1 MYTYTQVTTNFIYNI
16 ILNWAAISGYFLLPI
31 MRRLFNIF
39 VDPYS
44 LNIFFFSS
52 ELLYIYRKLDF
63 LELVKRIVKMTY
75 TTVGF
80 WRLGPP
86 KIPLET
92 KEGVVGKF
100 SLQRSDNALF
110 VSSQFSL
117 LSAIFSSPR
126 PSFLSIACSC
136 S

>member
-1 MYTYTQVTTNFIYNI
+1 MPLSADTPTV
-16 ILNWAAISGYFLLPI
+16 LLLPLI
-31 MRRLFNIF
+31 SRTFNIF
-39 VDPYS
+39 MNNYS
-44 LNIFFFSS
+44 LNVFLFSS
-52 ELLYIYRKLDF
+52 ENSLSAPILDF
-63 LELVKRIVKMTY
+63 FEIIKRVIMKTY
-75 TTVGF
+75 AVVGF

-126 PSFLSIACSC
+126 PSFLSIACPRS
-136 S
+136 